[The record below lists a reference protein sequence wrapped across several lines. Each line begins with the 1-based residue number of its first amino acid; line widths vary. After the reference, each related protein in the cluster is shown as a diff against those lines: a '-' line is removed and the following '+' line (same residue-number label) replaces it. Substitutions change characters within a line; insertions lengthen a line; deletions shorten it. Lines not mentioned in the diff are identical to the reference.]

1 MKHLHHIVPKH
12 LGGTDEPENLVEL
25 TIEEH
30 AEAHRQ
36 LYEQHGRWEDYLAWQ
51 GLSGLMDR
59 EQLVIQML
67 SEAGKKGAAKTNAMK
82 TKKRGP
88 KPGKFKP
95 VGTGG
100 TKWYHNPANPTE
112 RTCIRNEADVP
123 KGWIKGK
130 GSVMTGA
137 KLGSTCV
144 E

>member
-1 MKHLHHIVPKH
+1 MKHLHHIIPKH
-12 LGGTDEPENLVEL
+12 LGGTDEPENVVEL

-59 EQLVIQML
+59 EQLVIHML

-137 KLGSTCV
+137 KLGSTSV
-144 E
+144 